1 MILTPQKALNKAY
14 RRQSI
19 SKDSLEV
26 FKSQLLILLDSVNSE
41 SEENHKNDFIQF
53 LNDTFYKGKYYINTK
68 EKIDCVINA
77 GAKNDDDVNVIIEHK
92 SPSNKSEMITTS
104 DINKKALQESIL
116 YYMRERFDKD
126 EKDNN
131 TNLKQ
136 ILITNN
142 SDVFI
147 FDAVIIENLFAKN
160 KRFKKDFIEFESGQK
175 SGGDTGFFYNSICK
189 PFIESIKDDIEYTYV
204 NLTDYRKLLESKD
217 DSSKIL
223 NLYKLFSPTHLLKL
237 NFSNDSNTLDKNFY
251 NELLHIIGL
260 EEVKDGGKK
269 VIQQCKTPNY
279 GSILENTIDQV
290 KTEVR
295 LSDVANIKSFGETRD
310 EQVYNISL
318 ELVITWINR
327 ILFLKLLESQL
338 ISYNNSNEYKFVD
351 IKNITDYDS
360 LYLLFFKVLAVKTK
374 DRRNDIA
381 EKYKQVPYLNS
392 SLFEITE
399 LERQAIGINTLSNNL
414 KLPLAS
420 STVLKDNNGK
430 RLSGEK
436 EALSYLLEFLDAYNF
451 SSEGTAQVQE
461 DNKTLI
467 NASVLG
473 LIYEKLN
480 GYKDGSFFTPGY
492 ITMYMCHE
500 TIRRAVVQ
508 KFNDSIDNVT
518 FDSFDELT
526 AYTRRYFKS
535 NDITRFNKI
544 VNSIRICDPAVGS
557 GHFLVSALNE
567 LIAIKHELGIL
578 ADKEFKPLPIDLE
591 IENDELMITDRFD
604 ELFSYN
610 PNSKDSQ
617 NIQETLFHEKQ
628 TLIENCL
635 FGVDI
640 NPNSVKIC
648 RLRLWIELLKNTY
661 YKENG
666 ELEVLPNIDINIKCG
681 NSLIARFDI
690 DTPISKALKKS
701 KLKVQDYKDAVYGY
715 KNAKSKEQKEN
726 LENLIAEIKGNFES
740 EVASND
746 KRLLNLIKLR
756 GELHTLETQDTMF
769 ERSKADEKTY
779 NKQMKTYKTDITKL
793 ETELEEIKSN
803 RIYDNAFEWRFEFPE
818 VLADNGDFVGFD
830 VVVGNPPYIGFQ
842 TVKQREKIYFK
853 NKYYSAQGKYDIYVV
868 FLEHSLLIKKR
879 LGIVHFILPHKFLV
893 AGFGK
898 NIRKI
903 LAERKVASNIVHFKE
918 NMVFED
924 ATTYTCLLEL
934 KENSDYLNYEYAN
947 PNEISNVSLS
957 NLMKSD
963 ELSNKPWILI
973 DQDEREILNKITNCK
988 RKFSDIFKGAFQGV
1002 VSGDNKAFYIYNYRL
1017 VNNKVI
1023 GYSELF
1029 QKEIVIESDL
1039 VRPLITG
1046 KNSTKWFTTE
1056 TQTAIIYPYEE
1067 NENKTEIIIEDKLK
1081 TKYPLTYK
1089 YLISIK
1095 DRLSTR
1101 GSSSM
1106 QYDTWYA
1113 LWNQRNFNIFNNEK
1127 IITPDICFKSQMFLD
1142 RNSNYFFNDTCYG
1155 LLKHDNIPS
1164 LKTFL
1169 GILNS
1174 TLVWYFLTKTGNV
1187 VRGGYF
1193 RFKTSYLK
1201 PISFPTL
1208 EDINI
1213 QSLVNQ
1219 ILDAKKQDPEADTT
1233 ELEKEIDLLVYK
1245 LYELTYDEVLI
1256 VDPETSIS
1264 REVYGG

>member
-1 MILTPQKALNKAY
+1 MTLTPQKALNKAY

-19 SKDSLEV
+19 NKDSLEV
-26 FKSQLLILLDSVNSE
+26 FKSQLLILLDRVNRE
-41 SEENHKNDFIQF
+41 SEEHHKNDFVQF

-68 EKIDCVINA
+68 DKIDCVINA
-77 GAKNDDDVNVIIEHK
+77 GAKKEDVVNVIIEHK
-92 SPSNKSEMITTS
+92 SPANKSEMISTL

-116 YYMRERFDKD
+116 YYMRERFDND
-126 EKDNN
+126 GKDNN

-142 SDVFI
+142 TDVFI

-160 KRFKKDFIEFESGQK
+160 KKFKKDYIEFEAGQK

-189 PFIESIKDDIEYTYV
+189 PFIDTIKDKIEFTYV
-204 NLTDYRKLLESKD
+204 NLTDYRKLLDSNE
-217 DSSKIL
+217 DSSKII

-237 NFSNDSNTLDKNFY
+237 NFANDSNTLDKNFY

-269 VIQQCKTPNY
+269 LIQKCKSPNY

-290 KTEVR
+290 RTEVR
-295 LSDVANIKSFGETRD
+295 LSDVSNIKSFGDTRD
-310 EQVYNISL
+310 EQIYNISL

-338 ISYNNSNEYKFVD
+338 ISYNKSNNFKFVD
-351 IKNITDYDS
+351 LKNIADYDS

-374 DRRNDIA
+374 DRRDDIN

-414 KLPLAS
+414 KLPLAN

-508 KFNDSIDNVT
+508 KFNDSIDDVT
-518 FDSFDELT
+518 FDSFDDLT

-681 NSLIARFDI
+681 NSLISRFDI

-726 LENLIAEIKGNFES
+726 LENLIAEIKGNFQS

-746 KRLLNLIKLR
+746 KRLTTLKELR
-756 GELHTLETQDTMF
+756 GELQTLETQDTMF
-769 ERSKADEKTY
+769 ERSKAEEKTY
-779 NKQMKTYKTDITKL
+779 NKQKKDYVAGITKL
-793 ETELEEIKSN
+793 EAELEEIKSN

-818 VLADNGDFVGFD
+818 VLADNGDFIGFD
-830 VVVGNPPYIGFQ
+830 VVIGNPPYA
-842 TVKQREKIYFK
+842 VVEKERNTQLEPYQSILDYCK
-853 NKYYSAQGKYDIYVV
+853 SSRKYDPVLGGKLNLY
-868 FLEHSLLIKKR
+868 R
-879 LGIVHFILPHKFLV
+879 LFI
-893 AGFGK
+893 
-898 NIRKI
+898 
-903 LAERKVASNIVHFKE
+903 
-918 NMVFED
+918 
-924 ATTYTCLLEL
+924 
-934 KENSDYLNYEYAN
+934 
-947 PNEISNVSLS
+947 SLS
-957 NLMKSD
+957 NYILSPKS
-963 ELSNKPWILI
+963 
-973 DQDEREILNKITNCK
+973 
-988 RKFSDIFKGAFQGV
+988 KFGFIIPLTFI
-1002 VSGDNKAFYIYNYRL
+1002 GDN
-1017 VNNKVI
+1017 
-1023 GYSELF
+1023 S
-1029 QKEIVIESDL
+1029 
-1039 VRPLITG
+1039 
-1046 KNSTKWFTTE
+1046 
-1056 TQTAIIYPYEE
+1056 
-1067 NENKTEIIIEDKLK
+1067 
-1081 TKYPLTYK
+1081 
-1089 YLISIK
+1089 
-1095 DRLSTR
+1095 
-1101 GSSSM
+1101 
-1106 QYDTWYA
+1106 
-1113 LWNQRNFNIFNNEK
+1113 
-1127 IITPDICFKSQMFLD
+1127 
-1142 RNSNYFFNDTCYG
+1142 
-1155 LLKHDNIPS
+1155 
-1164 LKTFL
+1164 
-1169 GILNS
+1169 LNS
-1174 TLVWYFLTKTGNV
+1174 TRQFVLDSFYSINLSCFPQKDIASKRVFEEAKQSTLILIGEKNDLMADNDTLIEVNTYPFNSFLDDHKCYVTTKSEIYRFDPLKFSIPTVNGIEWELLKKIHKNKSIRDITDIVVNRGEINQTLNRKYINQNKQDANLLKGVEIAQYLIKSKLSQGIKEYFNETEYINDNKYNKLKDHNRIATQRITGVDERLRIVASIAPKNS
-1187 VRGGYF
+1187 YF
-1193 RFKTSYLK
+1193 ADSTNSIFILEESQINIMFLLALLNSKLFQWRFKKTS
-1201 PISFPTL
+1201 S
-1208 EDINI
+1208 NNNV
-1213 QSLVNQ
+1213 S
-1219 ILDAKKQDPEADTT
+1219 TT
-1233 ELEKEIDLLVYK
+1233 ELESLPFHFNSETNFNISLIVEQILKAKKVDPEANTTELEQEIDLLVYK
-1245 LYELTYDEVLI
+1245 LYDLTEEEIKI
-1256 VDPETSIS
+1256 VEN
-1264 REVYGG
+1264 G